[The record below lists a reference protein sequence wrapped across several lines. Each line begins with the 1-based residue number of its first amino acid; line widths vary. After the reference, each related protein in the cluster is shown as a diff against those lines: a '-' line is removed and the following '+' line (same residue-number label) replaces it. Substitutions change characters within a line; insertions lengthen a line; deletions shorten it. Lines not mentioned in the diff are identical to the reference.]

1 MRGAV
6 AIVAVAAAAAAQ
18 AQSPGERVV
27 ARVFGAPVTAADLRW
42 TEGKPAAE
50 VVAPLRQRVLSMA
63 TERFMAANNLYATD
77 EDYAAFGKFDAEF
90 RRADIARRKEQK
102 GKLEQELARAD
113 LDPKKREAYEQQLGV
128 LANLEK
134 YDAERD
140 AIPMGE
146 AAKRRVWGPWIANY
160 KVNKALYEKYGG
172 RVGIT
177 KWGPEPTGAIE
188 ALLRQHEKQGDLQI
202 LDPALAKAF
211 WDWHAAQPRMPM
223 KPEQVDF
230 GYYWLKPVKGSEG
243 ARE

>member
-1 MRGAV
+1 MM
-6 AIVAVAAAAAAQ
+6 AAAFAAGAAAPLAL
-18 AQSPGERVV
+18 AQGPGERVV
-27 ARVFGAPVTAADLRW
+27 ARVFGAQVTAAELKWPD
-42 TEGKPAAE
+42 GKPAAE
-50 VVAPLRQRVLSMA
+50 AVAPLRQRVLAAA

-90 RRADIARRKEQK
+90 RRAEIARRKEQK
-102 GKLEQELARAD
+102 GKLEQELKRAD
-113 LDPKKREAYEQQLGV
+113 LDAKQRQAYEQQLGV
-128 LANLEK
+128 LASLEK

-140 AIPMGE
+140 ATPMGD
-146 AAKRRVWGPWIANY
+146 AAKRSVWGPWIANY

-188 ALLRQHEKQGDLQI
+188 ALLREHEKKGDLAI

-211 WDWHAAQPRMPM
+211 WDWHAAQPRMLM
-223 KPEQVDF
+223 RPEQVDF

-243 ARE
+243 VKE